1 MRHSHIWTLAR
12 SQAIPNAPPN
22 SDQYWLQQGTKPNP
36 LTLGDKTD

>member
-1 MRHSHIWTLAR
+1 MRLTHFDSGLEPGCTQC
-12 SQAIPNAPPN
+12 SSV